1 MNQQFVFE
9 PKITNI
15 VQTLIQFIMGRKEF
29 YERLEELNRIRM
41 NIMSG
46 IQRNFQSEHSK
57 LLNEV
62 DHEITHLKLLQESK

>member
-1 MNQQFVFE
+1 VFE

-46 IQRNFQSEHSK
+46 IQRNIQAEHSK

>member
-46 IQRNFQSEHSK
+46 IQRNIQAEHSK